1 MVEILL
7 RSPHFCF
14 TATCVLVC
22 QDVFLKRIEH
32 LNLAKVSWNTIFVS
46 FIVTAVSKVK
56 QTTFPDH
63 KCTVTNIKS
72 MDTDE
77 SCNYNVKKTKA
88 QTKLK
93 KKKGGKKTWILL
105 NHVWTKLTKSS
116 LVWDPSELLSDFSII
131 SSALCKV
138 VVDQLDQQNKGCFG
152 DFLSG
157 NKQTESQTHPKLLSW
172 IMIYFLGLNPVAIE
186 DL

>member
-1 MVEILL
+1 M
-7 RSPHFCF
+7 
-14 TATCVLVC
+14 
-22 QDVFLKRIEH
+22 
-32 LNLAKVSWNTIFVS
+32 
-46 FIVTAVSKVK
+46 VTAVSKVK

-93 KKKGGKKTWILL
+93 KKKGKKTWILL

-131 SSALCKV
+131 SSGLCKV

-157 NKQTESQTHPKLLSW
+157 NKQTESQTHPITDFLKPKTW
-172 IMIYFLGLNPVAIE
+172 IPYSDSDKHPSGSCIGSHFSS
-186 DL
+186 